1 MLVHR
6 RFTQWVETG
15 AHDGLLV
22 ERGTVRVKY
31 LTQEH
36 NIMSPARARTRNSP
50 SGVEHTNHE
59 THEQTTLVQ
68 VAIQRKLLSK
78 LTIKTKDLHGCRLL
92 KKIEVRGCG
101 RVSPYVHKI
110 SQSRCHSGIY
120 HSCIHHKK
128 EISQNMSRWCKDA
141 KKHNKVHKQSKYVV
155 RVRRKS
161 DFVLRYLLSF
171 EKRLYERYITSAGE
185 KQR

>member
-1 MLVHR
+1 MGGDRSPWWAPGGERHCESQVPYPR
-6 RFTQWVETG
+6 TQ
-15 AHDGLLV
+15 
-22 ERGTVRVKY
+22 
-31 LTQEH
+31 H
-36 NIMSPARARTRNSP
+36 NVPGQGSNPELSIR
-50 SGVEHTNHE
+50 VEHTNHE

-68 VAIQRKLLSK
+68 VAIQWKLLSK

-92 KKIEVRGCG
+92 KKIEGRGCG

-110 SQSRCHSGIY
+110 SQSRCHSSIY

-141 KKHNKVHKQSKYVV
+141 KKHKVHKQSKYVV

-161 DFVLRYLLSF
+161 DFVLRYLFSHMQ
-171 EKRLYERYITSAGE
+171 KRLYERYITSAGE
-185 KQR
+185 KER